1 MTHFKFIRLS
11 IASWLPIALRPIRSL
26 WLSIALVAS
35 RLPIALRPI
44 WLSLASRLSIA
55 LRPIRSLWLSIA
67 LVASRLPIALR
78 PLRPIGLSTALLS
91 ASRPIKPIKPIK
103 PMRPIWLSLA
113 SWLPIALRPIRSL
126 WLSIASWLSIALRPI
141 RSLWL
146 STALLSASRLSIAL
160 RPIWPSIALIALCLS
175 LPLPA
180 LSQRLVVTE
189 PVIDCGHTGYRQ
201 PVTATFEL
209 RNKSLRRLVISDVH
223 PGCNCTSVEYPR
235 EVGVGDKFTIK
246 MTYDAS
252 QLGHFYKEAM
262 VVSNGTKSPL
272 YLSMKGIVLKEA
284 QTYTGSYPFTMGNL
298 LLDKDELEWDDVNRG
313 DTPVQEIHVMNNSSE
328 ALTPRLLHL
337 PSYLS
342 ATYAPETLQ
351 PGHSGTITV
360 SLESEK
366 LHGYGLTQS
375 QVFMAQKLG
384 EKVKADRAI
393 DLSVILLP
401 DLKEFEGPSHD
412 MAPQL
417 QISDTDFDF
426 TDFGGKSK
434 KNAEVMLAN
443 TGKSTLRISS
453 MQMFTSGL
461 KVTLGERELAPG
473 QTTTLKIT
481 AYADELSQ
489 VKSRP
494 RILMITNDPD
504 HPKVVI
510 HIRHKK

>member
-1 MTHFKFIRLS
+1 MIQSSYSPYRILV
-11 IASWLPIALRPIRSL
+11 WL
-26 WLSIALVAS
+26 
-35 RLPIALRPI
+35 
-44 WLSLASRLSIA
+44 
-55 LRPIRSLWLSIA
+55 
-67 LVASRLPIALR
+67 
-78 PLRPIGLSTALLS
+78 GL
-91 ASRPIKPIKPIK
+91 
-103 PMRPIWLSLA
+103 
-113 SWLPIALRPIRSL
+113 
-126 WLSIASWLSIALRPI
+126 
-141 RSLWL
+141 
-146 STALLSASRLSIAL
+146 
-160 RPIWPSIALIALCLS
+160 ALCLFPS
-175 LPLPA
+175 PA
-180 LSQRLVVTE
+180 LAQRLVIENTIV
-189 PVIDCGHTGYRQ
+189 DCGRTGYQQ

-223 PGCNCTSVEYPR
+223 PGCNCTTVEYPK
-235 EVGVGDKFTIK
+235 EVGIGDKFTIK

-262 VVSNGTKSPL
+262 VVSNGTKTPL
-272 YLSMKGIVLKEA
+272 YLTMKGIVLKEV
-284 QTYTGSYPFTMGNL
+284 QTYKGNYPFTMGSL
-298 LLDKDELEWDDVNRG
+298 LVDKDELEWDDVNRG
-313 DTPVQEIHVMNNSSE
+313 DTPVQEIHVMNNGSE
-328 ALTPRLLHL
+328 TLTPRLMHL

-366 LHGYGLTQS
+366 LHSYGLTQS

-384 EKVKADRAI
+384 EKVNSERSI
-393 DLSVILLP
+393 DMSVILLP
-401 DLKEFEGPSHD
+401 DLKEFEGSSREL
-412 MAPQL
+412 APQL
-417 QISDTDFDF
+417 QISNTDFDF

-453 MQMFTSGL
+453 MQMFTRGL

-481 AYADELSQ
+481 AYADELKQ